1 MEPMKY
7 QAHATRLR
15 LFIISRLKF
24 IFTQALP
31 VLCLCATASAQDT
44 RYKLVSPAF
53 AEGQSA
59 NQHSFRPVISADG
72 RFIAFSSQATNL
84 VAFPT
89 SGSSVLP
96 GQGFIQNIFIRDV
109 QGGTTKLVSINR
121 DGTGSGNGTSFS
133 PSISADGRFV
143 TFSSTSSDLVD
154 NDPNGNGVDVF
165 IRDTQTDKTT
175 IVSPNN
181 AEVSNNNEISSLTN
195 VSLEFP
201 LVFKSIG
208 DSVLSADGRYMVFN
222 YSYSFFD
229 TRTGE
234 VGKSNVARF
243 DLTTGALALL
253 PDSGVCGN
261 EPLCFVDTFRPSVS
275 ADGRFVTFAQTG
287 FGRFVVEAVF
297 LGDFSSLTTTNVT
310 TQLLMSINAFPSV
323 IITPNISADGRSVA
337 FSTHNKLAPQDT
349 NSFVDVYRF
358 DHDPDPAGVSGIIQ
372 FGQSA
377 FGVQEDGGSLSV
389 PVLRAAFGAG
399 GPMTVEYST
408 ADGAAKAGSDFVAT
422 SGTLSFGPG
431 EDVKFINVPL
441 LNDNVSEGVE
451 SFNINL
457 SGPTG
462 GYVLGGANRA
472 TTVFIHESIKPSL
485 SISDAETTEG
495 DDAVFTVTLSQATPR
510 LFAVNF
516 STVDDTAR
524 GMFDGTDFSFKSG
537 ALFFNPGE
545 TTETITV
552 HTNHDRFGDPD
563 ETFFV
568 RLTPAIDDF
577 TITRGQGVGT
587 IHSDGIPVVGFVTVG
602 ANFFASETDGHA
614 VITVARTA
622 GDPSVAFSVNYA
634 TANDTAVERSDYIAA
649 FGKLDFAPGELS
661 KTFDVLLNDDAFV
674 EDIEDVTLTLSSPT
688 NGVNLGR
695 STALLLITS
704 DDTTPPTSNPL
715 DQSQFFVA
723 QHYHDFL
730 GREPDAAGLAFWVN
744 EIEQCGSD
752 ARCREVKR
760 VNVSAAFFLSIESQ
774 QTGYLVYKTNGAA
787 FGTRR
792 VDGAFPLTLPEFL
805 TDTHSIGAGFV
816 VNQGDWQA
824 RLEANK
830 QAYFNEFVSRASFL
844 GQYPAYIPAAQFV
857 DSLNANA
864 GGVLTQA
871 ERDSLVNRLG
881 AGQLNRG
888 QALREVAENAAF
900 STQEKNRAF
909 VLMQYFGYL
918 RRNPDDLPDHDSSG
932 WQFWLGK
939 LDRFNGNFISAE
951 MVKAFIASDEYRH
964 RFGQ

>member
-1 MEPMKY
+1 MKY
-7 QAHATRLR
+7 QTHDTSLR
-15 LFIISRLKF
+15 RFITSRLTF
-24 IFTQALP
+24 TFTQTLLA
-31 VLCLCATASAQDT
+31 LCLCATASAQDS

-53 AEGQSA
+53 AAGQSG
-59 NQHSFRPVISADG
+59 NQHSYGPSISADG
-72 RFIAFSSQATNL
+72 RFIAFTSQATNL
-84 VAFPT
+84 VSFPT
-89 SGSSVLP
+89 SGSGGLP
-96 GQGFIQNIFIRDV
+96 GRGVIQNVFIRDV
-109 QGGTTKLVSINR
+109 QAGMTKLVSINR

-143 TFSSTSSDLVD
+143 SFSSTSSDLVD

-175 IVSPNN
+175 LVSSNN
-181 AEVSNNNEISSLTN
+181 ASAGGDNSTSPLTS

-201 LVFKSIG
+201 LFFKSLG

-222 YSYSFFD
+222 YSYSLFD
-229 TRTGE
+229 PLAGE
-234 VGKSNVARF
+234 VPKSNVARF

-253 PDSGVCGN
+253 PDSGICDTG
-261 EPLCFVDTFRPSVS
+261 PRLCIVNTYRPSIS
-275 ADGRFVTFAQTG
+275 ADGRFVTFAQTAIG
-287 FGRFVVEAVF
+287 NSVVEAVF

-310 TQLLMSINAFPSV
+310 TQGIIFFNAFPSV
-323 IITPNISADGRSVA
+323 IITPRISADGRSVA
-337 FSTHNKLAPQDT
+337 FSTYNKLVPQDT
-349 NSFVDVYRF
+349 NLFVDVYRF
-358 DHDPDPAGVSGIIQ
+358 DRDPDPAGVSGVIQ
-372 FGQSA
+372 FGQTA
-377 FGVQEDGGSLSV
+377 FGAQENGGSVSI

-399 GPMTVEYST
+399 GPATVEYST
-408 ADGAAKAGSDFVAT
+408 ADGTAKAGSDFVAT

-441 LNDNVSEGVE
+441 LDDSVSEGVE

-462 GYVLGGANRA
+462 GYVLGGKNHA
-472 TTVFIHESIKPSL
+472 TTVFIHDSIKPTMT
-485 SISDAETTEG
+485 INDAAAIEG
-495 DDAVFTVTLSQATPR
+495 ADAVFTVTLSQAPSR
-510 LFAVNF
+510 LFAVKF
-516 STVDDTAR
+516 SMADDTAKSTSGSGGDYSSR
-524 GMFDGTDFSFKSG
+524 SG

-545 TTETITV
+545 TMKTITV
-552 HTNHDRFGDPD
+552 HANRDMVDEPD

-568 RLTPAIDDF
+568 RLTPVTDDF

-587 IHSDGIPVVGFVTVG
+587 IHNDGTPVVEFVTAG
-602 ANFFASETDGHA
+602 ANFSVSETNGHA
-614 VITVARTA
+614 VITVARTS
-622 GDPSVAFSVNYA
+622 GDPSVPFSVNYS
-634 TANDTAVERSDYIAA
+634 TADDTAVERSDYIAA
-649 FGKLDFAPGELS
+649 FGRLDFAPGELS

-674 EDIEDVTLTLSSPT
+674 EATEDATLTLSSPT
-688 NGVNLGR
+688 NGAILGR
-695 STALLLITS
+695 STALLFITS
-704 DDTTPPTSNPL
+704 DDTAPPTFNPL

-723 QHYHDFL
+723 QNYHDFL
-730 GREPDAAGLAFWVN
+730 DREPDAAGLAFWTN

-760 VNVSAAFFLSIESQ
+760 INVSAAFFLSIESQ
-774 QTGYLVYKTNGAA
+774 QTGYLVYKSYGAA

-792 VDGAFPLTLPEFL
+792 VGGAVPLTLREFL
-805 TDTHSIGAGFV
+805 SDTQSISAGVV
-816 VNQGDWQA
+816 VNQGNWQA
-824 RLEANK
+824 RLESNK

-844 GQYPAYIPAAQFV
+844 AQYPAAIPAAQFV

-900 STQEKNRAF
+900 STREKNRAF
-909 VLMQYFGYL
+909 VLMEYFGYL
-918 RRNPDDLPDHDSSG
+918 RRNPYDLPDHDFSG